1 KVTIG
6 LLIASIV
13 IVFCCIITVFYI
25 FITNLYF
32 DKQKEKLR
40 KEYRYE

>member
-1 KVTIG
+1 
-6 LLIASIV
+6 
-13 IVFCCIITVFYI
+13 I
-25 FITNLYF
+25 FITNQYF

>member
-1 KVTIG
+1 
-6 LLIASIV
+6 
-13 IVFCCIITVFYI
+13 
-25 FITNLYF
+25 FITNQYF